1 MLTIQNLSY
10 SHPNKNT
17 LFTNLSMTVNHSD
30 KIALIG
36 NNGVGKST
44 LLKLIAKELEPDDGQ
59 ISSETKPYYIPQVF
73 GQFNDL
79 TIAQALQVETKLNA
93 LHEIL
98 NGSVDEKNYS
108 LLNELKSEVIKLM
121 KEYKNIFVM
130 CSSTDMERLATFHA
144 ANKEMKARPF
154 VCDDFQKNVLEI
166 FSDSAGKKSALFDF
180 GEPYAF
186 WKENDK
192 LIQWMQ
198 DKGFCMLVRA
208 TDKFNDYI
216 EFLLPLLEKDKTILI
231 YSMWK
236 EYANP
241 KSKHANKKYLD
252 FIDKFPK
259 LIKIHTSGHA
269 SADCLVNVCNLVNPK
284 KGIIPIHSE
293 NSADYKKL
301 PIKEELKD
309 KIITETKTID
319 DMIIE
324 IKRTTNRQHRV

>member
-108 LLNELKSEVIKLM
+108 LLN
-121 KEYKNIFVM
+121 
-130 CSSTDMERLATFHA
+130 
-144 ANKEMKARPF
+144 
-154 VCDDFQKNVLEI
+154 DD
-166 FSDSAGKKSALFDF
+166 
-180 GEPYAF
+180 
-186 WKENDK
+186 W
-192 LIQWMQ
+192 
-198 DKGFCMLVRA
+198 
-208 TDKFNDYI
+208 TI
-216 EFLLPLLEKDKTILI
+216 EEKCQ
-231 YSMWK
+231 
-236 EYANP
+236 EA
-241 KSKHANKKYLD
+241 
-252 FIDKFPK
+252 
-259 LIKIHTSGHA
+259 
-269 SADCLVNVCNLVNPK
+269 
-284 KGIIPIHSE
+284 
-293 NSADYKKL
+293 
-301 PIKEELKD
+301 
-309 KIITETKTID
+309 
-319 DMIIE
+319 
-324 IKRTTNRQHRV
+324 

>member
-1 MLTIQNLSY
+1 
-10 SHPNKNT
+10 
-17 LFTNLSMTVNHSD
+17 
-30 KIALIG
+30 
-36 NNGVGKST
+36 
-44 LLKLIAKELEPDDGQ
+44 
-59 ISSETKPYYIPQVF
+59 
-73 GQFNDL
+73 
-79 TIAQALQVETKLNA
+79 
-93 LHEIL
+93 
-98 NGSVDEKNYS
+98 
-108 LLNELKSEVIKLM
+108 
-121 KEYKNIFVM
+121 
-130 CSSTDMERLATFHA
+130 
-144 ANKEMKARPF
+144 
-154 VCDDFQKNVLEI
+154 
-166 FSDSAGKKSALFDF
+166 
-180 GEPYAF
+180 
-186 WKENDK
+186 
-192 LIQWMQ
+192 MQ

-208 TDKFNDYI
+208 TDKFNDYM

-236 EYANP
+236 EYVNP

-259 LIKIHTSGHA
+259 LSKIHTSGHA
-269 SADCLVNVCNLVNPK
+269 SADCLADVCNLVNPK